1 MDYMIDSL
9 LQLPHLVF
17 SPALASPLWIGAL
30 ALAIP
35 LIALF
40 AMSCLNFSFLLLP
53 IRSKL
58 FALDVSKAK
67 VISFLFS
74 ISETKSSVLIELI
87 FSDVWGPS
95 PILSNNS
102 ARFFIIFVDHFSKF
116 TCLCPI
122 ACRYGVFFI
131 FPKF

>member
-95 PILSNNS
+95 PILSNNG
-102 ARFFIIFVDHFSKF
+102 ARFYVIFVDHFCKF
-116 TCLCPI
+116 T
-122 ACRYGVFFI
+122 
-131 FPKF
+131 